1 MIEEIARHFDNNSP
15 PCSFLPANLYTS
27 SSFLRDD
34 VYPSFWIGAEEKS
47 ESISRSTASNRDK
60 LDIGWKGRGERE
72 KMAENPA

>member
-47 ESISRSTASNRDK
+47 ESISRSTSNREGGINWISD
-60 LDIGWKGRGERE
+60 

>member
-1 MIEEIARHFDNNSP
+1 MQGG
-15 PCSFLPANLYTS
+15 
-27 SSFLRDD
+27 D